1 MAKDQFTSPMTSH
14 YDSSDKP
21 VRIERQTCTFEVL
34 KGIFYTRKQFPLM
47 LAFAITIHKSQG
59 LSLRTAIVDA
69 GTACFGTG
77 MIYVALSRLT
87 SLEGLHLIDFNKQK
101 LCANKACICKYNRLR
116 ELYTP
121 QLERLPIEGN
131 RKRTSDE
138 TSVSEDKRQRTRQP
152 SADSA
157 NTDGRSR
164 REHRTKM
171 KKNAADESRASAA
184 ENVAAPSG
192 PVASTP
198 VKPSFSVQS
207 IGAEIQQSVCSNF
220 NLFHHH
226 ETPSHTCAA
235 RRAVARRLQKH
246 LQHEFQNV
254 PVEVEVISIGGH
266 DGNCLFRALSQA
278 ITRNVDQHA
287 LIRQYVVN
295 HMTDPHIEE
304 PLARQFL
311 QPGQAYAEE
320 LVRMA
325 HSGAWGTDREIAA
338 AAHLFNCSILCFS
351 RYGDGNKYCLQQF
364 APDFLDFRVCTTE
377 CHHDSIYLV
386 NPWGDHYEL
395 AIVTTADP
403 PNHSQHHNG
412 EE

>member
-1 MAKDQFTSPMTSH
+1 MTSARHRCFSLLMAKDQFTSPMTSH

-157 NTDGRSR
+157 NTGGRSR
-164 REHRTKM
+164 NEHRTK
-171 KKNAADESRASAA
+171 KKKKRSGRKPRVCRGKRCRTVWSRRVHTGQTVIQRSVDRRRNSA
-184 ENVAAPSG
+184 V
-192 PVASTP
+192 
-198 VKPSFSVQS
+198 
-207 IGAEIQQSVCSNF
+207 
-220 NLFHHH
+220 
-226 ETPSHTCAA
+226 
-235 RRAVARRLQKH
+235 
-246 LQHEFQNV
+246 
-254 PVEVEVISIGGH
+254 
-266 DGNCLFRALSQA
+266 
-278 ITRNVDQHA
+278 
-287 LIRQYVVN
+287 
-295 HMTDPHIEE
+295 
-304 PLARQFL
+304 
-311 QPGQAYAEE
+311 
-320 LVRMA
+320 
-325 HSGAWGTDREIAA
+325 
-338 AAHLFNCSILCFS
+338 
-351 RYGDGNKYCLQQF
+351 CLQQF
-364 APDFLDFRVCTTE
+364 QSIPSSRNAKSYVRCEAGCSATSTETPTTRIPECASGSWSDFDRRSWRQLSVQSLESSDYKKCGSARIDQAVCREPHDRSTYWRAASTSVFATWSSLRRRTSSHGTLRCMGHGPRDCSSSTSVQLLDSLLF
-377 CHHDSIYLV
+377 
-386 NPWGDHYEL
+386 
-395 AIVTTADP
+395 AIRRR
-403 PNHSQHHNG
+403 Q
-412 EE
+412 